1 MRLAQLS
8 DYSQAQPPEPIFCQL
23 VPAIRPDTFTVQWQ
37 LEDATA
43 SVPVTIDPVVKAAV
57 SSLTSTPVLA
67 SVRQQG
73 SGWRLAQAEATDVWT
88 AADAVNYLP
97 VSGIRGWAAPLLR
110 SLLRFA
116 DELPA
121 GPLNDFVRD
130 VLTDPVTRACFTEM
144 AIPKPHGLGSRGDPL
159 VLGVGAMAFAK
170 VIAEMRMLEKG
181 EVQGCQVVALFHGL
195 ARVPAVQVG
204 LRKRALSLSTRDA
217 VAGEGML
224 SVLDRA
230 DGSSSSHGKT
240 SPVADLVA
248 LAEACNRLP
257 LGPWTEDWLACQQ
270 QASP

>member
-23 VPAIRPDTFTVQWQ
+23 VPAIQPDTFTVQWQ

-43 SVPVTIDPVVKAAV
+43 VLPVSVDPVVKAAA
-57 SSLTSTPVLA
+57 SGLTSTPVLA
-67 SVRQQG
+67 SICRQG
-73 SGWRLAQAEATDVWT
+73 SGWRLTQAEATDVWT

-159 VLGVGAMAFAK
+159 ALGVGAMAFAN

-181 EVQGCQVVALFHGL
+181 EVQGCQVAALFQGL
-195 ARVPAVQVG
+195 ARVPAIQAG
-204 LRKRALSLSTRDA
+204 LRKRTMTLMKRDV
-217 VAGEGML
+217 VAGK
-224 SVLDRA
+224 SVLACLDRGA
-230 DGSSSSHGKT
+230 GLSSEDNSMW
-240 SPVADLVA
+240 PVAELVA
-248 LAEACNRLP
+248 LAEACCRLP
-257 LGPWTEDWLACQQ
+257 LGPWTEEWLACQQ